1 MQAVLPKRYLN
12 RWAEQIALTSVYS
25 DFLMKVSF
33 YFRLACCRFPPA
45 STPPFGSYP
54 ENQAMRLR
62 NYKILILLFTLC
74 CVAVKAQEKSAIVFR
89 NAAVIDMTGEQPK
102 PNMTVIVRGNRI
114 AEVGKNIKIPKNAQV
129 VDASGKF
136 LIPGLWDMH
145 THMFNNISRAGTND
159 KDINFPLFIANG
171 VTNARDMFS
180 DAEDIK
186 LARQWNAEIDA
197 GTTVGP
203 RIFVASTIV
212 DGVPTF
218 LPNLLGVKNAD
229 EARAAVRSL
238 KASGAGF
245 IKVYWN
251 LSPEAYFAIADESK
265 KLGIVF
271 AGHVPF
277 LVSAFDVSDAGQKSI
292 EHLTGIVETCTS
304 KEDELRKKEWTPAV
318 QEEMIATYDEK
329 KCLDL
334 FKRFAKNKTYQVP
347 TAILHRGMALYD
359 DEGFLDNPSFK
370 YVSKTTLKEWA
381 DSPQLNRDNNLKI
394 RKERFEWLI
403 ETVGKMHRAGVPILA
418 GTDNN
423 NPYVVPGFAL
433 HDELELFVR
442 AGLTPFQALETATI
456 NPAKYFELTRTHG
469 TIEKGKTADLV
480 LLDANPLADIS
491 NTRKINAVILG
502 GRLLKRADLDEMLNK
517 VAERAAR

>member
-1 MQAVLPKRYLN
+1 MKKLP
-12 RWAEQIALTSVYS
+12 V
-25 DFLMKVSF
+25 FLFV
-33 YFRLACCRFPPA
+33 
-45 STPPFGSYP
+45 
-54 ENQAMRLR
+54 
-62 NYKILILLFTLC
+62 ILLPIIL
-74 CVAVKAQEKSAIVFR
+74 VAQVNESVKNRSLVFR
-89 NAAVIDMTGEQPK
+89 NVTLIDMRSEQPQ
-102 PNMTVIVRGNRI
+102 PNMTVVVSGSRI
-114 AEVGKNIKIPKNAQV
+114 IEIGKKVKTPKDAEVI
-129 VDASGKF
+129 DATGKF
-136 LIPGLWDMH
+136 MIPGLWDMH

-171 VTNARDMFS
+171 VTSVRDMFS
-180 DAEDIK
+180 DAEDIR

-197 GTTVGP
+197 GTTIGP
-203 RIFVASTIV
+203 RISVGSVIV

-218 LPNLLGVKNAD
+218 LPNLLGVKNAE
-229 EARAAVRSL
+229 EARAAVRRL

-277 LVSAFDVSDAGQKSI
+277 LVSAADVSDTGQKSI
-292 EHLTGIVETCTS
+292 EHLTGIVETCSS

-318 QEEMIATYDEK
+318 GEEMIATYDEK

-347 TAILHRGMALYD
+347 TAILHRGMALHD
-359 DEGFLDNPSFK
+359 DERFQDNPSFR
-370 YVSKTTLKEWA
+370 YVSKATLKEWA
-381 DSPQLNRDNNLKI
+381 DSPQLNRDHNLKI
-394 RKERFEWLI
+394 RKQRFQWLL
-403 ETVGKMHRAGVPILA
+403 ETIGKMHRAGVPILA

-423 NPYVVPGFAL
+423 NPFVVPGFAL

-442 AGLTPFQALETATI
+442 AGMTPLQALETATL

-469 TIEKGKTADLV
+469 TIEKGKTADMV
-480 LLDANPLADIS
+480 LLEANPLENIG
-491 NTRKINAVILG
+491 NTRKIAAVLLNGRYLSKETLEKILSDVE
-502 GRLLKRADLDEMLNK
+502 A
-517 VAERAAR
+517 VAKKK

>member
-1 MQAVLPKRYLN
+1 MKEKFALLLIFLLPTLLAAQNDQTVQN
-12 RWAEQIALTSVYS
+12 RPL
-25 DFLMKVSF
+25 
-33 YFRLACCRFPPA
+33 
-45 STPPFGSYP
+45 
-54 ENQAMRLR
+54 
-62 NYKILILLFTLC
+62 
-74 CVAVKAQEKSAIVFR
+74 VFR
-89 NAAVIDMTGEQPK
+89 YVTLIDMTNEQPK
-102 PNMTVIVRGNRI
+102 PNMTVVIEGNRI
-114 AEVGKNIKIPKNAQV
+114 AAIGKNIKIPKNAEV

-171 VTNARDMFS
+171 VTGVRDMGS

-197 GTTVGP
+197 GTTIGP
-203 RIFVASTIV
+203 HIFISSQIV

-218 LPNLLGVKNAD
+218 LPNLLGVKNAE

-238 KASGAGF
+238 KNSGAGF

-277 LVSAFDVSDAGQKSI
+277 LVSAADVSDAGQKSI
-292 EHLTGIVETCTS
+292 EHLTGIVETCSS

-318 QEEMIATYDEK
+318 GEEMIATYDEK
-329 KCLDL
+329 KCLNL

-359 DEGFLDNPSFK
+359 DEGFQDNPSFR
-370 YVSKTTLKEWA
+370 YVSKVTLKEWA
-381 DSPQLNRDNNLKI
+381 DSPQLNRDHNLKI
-394 RKERFEWLI
+394 RKQRFEWML
-403 ETVGKMHRAGVPILA
+403 ETIGKMYRAGVPILA

-423 NPYVVPGFAL
+423 NPFVVPGFAL
-433 HDELELFVR
+433 HDELELFVQ
-442 AGLTPFQALETATI
+442 AGLTPMQALETATI

-480 LLDANPLADIS
+480 LLDANPLENIG
-491 NTRKINAVILG
+491 NTRKIAAVLLN
-502 GRLLKRADLDEMLNK
+502 GRYLSRDNLRKML
-517 VAERAAR
+517 AEVEAAAKKK

>member
-1 MQAVLPKRYLN
+1 MKKLP
-12 RWAEQIALTSVYS
+12 V
-25 DFLMKVSF
+25 FLFV
-33 YFRLACCRFPPA
+33 
-45 STPPFGSYP
+45 
-54 ENQAMRLR
+54 
-62 NYKILILLFTLC
+62 ILLPIIL
-74 CVAVKAQEKSAIVFR
+74 VAQVNESVKNRSLVFR
-89 NAAVIDMTGEQPK
+89 NVTLIDMRSEQPQ
-102 PNMTVIVRGNRI
+102 PNMTVVVSGSRI
-114 AEVGKNIKIPKNAQV
+114 IEIGKKVKTPKDAEVI
-129 VDASGKF
+129 DATGKF
-136 LIPGLWDMH
+136 MIPGLWDMH

-171 VTNARDMFS
+171 VTSVRDMFS
-180 DAEDIK
+180 DAEDIR

-197 GTTVGP
+197 GTTIGP
-203 RIFVASTIV
+203 RISVGSVIV

-218 LPNLLGVKNAD
+218 LPNLLGVKNAE
-229 EARAAVRSL
+229 EARAAVRRL

-277 LVSAFDVSDAGQKSI
+277 LVSAADVSDTGQKSI
-292 EHLTGIVETCTS
+292 EHLTGIVETCSS

-318 QEEMIATYDEK
+318 GEEMIATYDEK

-347 TAILHRGMALYD
+347 TAILHRGMALHD
-359 DEGFLDNPSFK
+359 DERFQDNPSFR
-370 YVSKTTLKEWA
+370 YVSKATLKEWA
-381 DSPQLNRDNNLKI
+381 DSPQLNRDHNLKI
-394 RKERFEWLI
+394 RKQRFQWLL
-403 ETVGKMHRAGVPILA
+403 ETIGKMHRAGVPILA

-423 NPYVVPGFAL
+423 NPFVVPGFAL

-442 AGLTPFQALETATI
+442 AGMTPLQALETATI

-469 TIEKGKTADLV
+469 TIEKGKTADMV
-480 LLDANPLADIS
+480 LLEANPLENIG
-491 NTRKINAVILG
+491 NTRKIAAVLLNGRYLSKETLEKIL
-502 GRLLKRADLDEMLNK
+502 ADVE
-517 VAERAAR
+517 AAAKKK